1 MSKTMIEAT
10 TEIDALVAKKNEINS
25 KIARLIAETIITK
38 AKKGMNDNI
47 QKDIGTFMNSLHGF
61 SDTDK
66 IAILAE
72 AITVIIKNTAGT
84 SYHSSNKS
92 NSRNDDEE
100 NTIASF
106 LGRRRY

>member
-38 AKKGMNDNI
+38 AKKGMSDNI

-72 AITVIIKNTAGT
+72 AISVIIKNTAGT
-84 SYHSSNKS
+84 SYSSSKS

>member
-66 IAILAE
+66 ISILAE

-84 SYHSSNKS
+84 SYHSSSKS

-100 NTIASF
+100 NTIASI